1 MVSHRPGQRRR
12 DRVLAVFGGSFNPPH
27 LGHALLPGYVLARGD
42 ATRVLVAPCA
52 DHPLGKSLAP
62 FERRMSWVR
71 QALAQYDTDNV
82 EVSPIEAE
90 LARSRE
96 GRPSYTLELLEAL
109 AQRYPDERVRLVV
122 GSDILVSG
130 ETERWHRWDRITAEF
145 DPIVVPRVGWS
156 EPGAA
161 ALPDVSSTQ
170 VRAQLEV
177 IRAHDKQVEQVEQV
191 EQARR
196 ALRQMVP
203 GAVAD
208 SLEAWIEQR
217 EPHVWIVGHGNVA
230 THVCPWLRDRRFAVT
245 QLGARALIEA
255 RALVEAPE
263 LVESLEQAPIAVWLL
278 CQDGALRDVAAAL
291 VGRLPAETP
300 VLHAAGARLAR
311 EVLAPLRDAGHPVG
325 TLHPICALSRE
336 RSVSRLASAS
346 FGIAGDAAARAVA
359 ERLVGDANVLDIHHL
374 DARGRMA
381 YHAACALVANH
392 LAVLEDRGAA
402 ILRGQGLAP
411 KAIDRALGD
420 LMIGSLENLLAL
432 GVPLGISGPLSR
444 GDRAT
449 VEAHLAVLDDD
460 ATRSLYAD
468 LSERLARLL
477 RERA

>member
-1 MVSHRPGQRRR
+1 MVSSRPGQRRK
-12 DRVLAVFGGSFNPPH
+12 DRVLAVLGGSFNPPH
-27 LGHALLPGYVLARGD
+27 LGHALLPGYVLAHGD

-52 DHPLGKSLAP
+52 DHPLGKKLAP

-71 QALAQYDTDNV
+71 QALAHYDDV
-82 EVSPIEAE
+82 EVSAIEAE
-90 LARSRE
+90 LARARE

-109 AQRYPDERVRLVV
+109 RERYPDERVRLVV

-130 ETERWHRWDRITAEF
+130 ETERWHRWDRIAAEF

-170 VRAQLEV
+170 VRAQLDA
-177 IRAHDKQVEQVEQV
+177 IRAGGEPAQH
-191 EQARR
+191 ARA

-208 SLEAWIEQR
+208 SLEAWIDER
-217 EPHVWIVGHGNVA
+217 EPQVWIVGHGNVA
-230 THVCPWLRDRRFAVT
+230 THICPWLRDRRFAVT
-245 QLGARALIEA
+245 QLGAR
-255 RALVEAPE
+255 E
-263 LVESLEQAPIAVWLL
+263 LVGAAAATPVPAPIGVWLL
-278 CQDGALRDVAAAL
+278 CNDGALRDVAAAL
-291 VGRLPAETP
+291 VGRLPIETP

-325 TLHPICALSRE
+325 TLHPICALRRE
-336 RSVSRLASAS
+336 RAGSRLASAS
-346 FGIAGDAAARAVA
+346 FGLAGDAGARAFA
-359 ERLVGDANVLDIHHL
+359 ERLVGDAPVLDIHHL
-374 DARGRMA
+374 DARGRVA
-381 YHAACALVANH
+381 YHAACALVSNH

-402 ILRGQGLAP
+402 ILRSQGLAP

-420 LMIGSLENLLAL
+420 LMLGSLENLLAL
-432 GVPLGISGPLSR
+432 GIPAGITGPLVR

-449 VEAHLAVLDDD
+449 VEAHLAVLDDE
-460 ATRSLYAD
+460 AARSLYAE

-477 RERA
+477 LERGA

>member
-1 MVSHRPGQRRR
+1 M
-12 DRVLAVFGGSFNPPH
+12 LAVIGGSFNPPH

-52 DHPLGKSLAP
+52 DHPLGKALAP

-71 QALAQYDTDNV
+71 QALAHYDNV
-82 EVSPIEAE
+82 DVSPIEAE
-90 LARSRE
+90 LARARE

-109 AQRYPDERVRLVV
+109 ALRFPDERVRLVV

-130 ETERWHRWDRITAEF
+130 ETDRWHRWDRIAAEF

-170 VRAQLEV
+170 VRAQLEI
-177 IRAHDKQVEQVEQV
+177 IRAGGEPAER
-191 EQARR
+191 ARA
-196 ALRQMVP
+196 ALRRMVP

-208 SLEAWIEQR
+208 SLAAWIDER

-230 THVCPWLRDRRFAVT
+230 THVCPWLRDRGFAVT
-245 QLGARALIEA
+245 QVGARE
-255 RALVEAPE
+255 LVDAAAAAPRERSEAP
-263 LVESLEQAPIAVWLL
+263 IGVWLL
-278 CQDGALRDVAAAL
+278 CKDSAVRDVAAAL
-291 VGRLPAETP
+291 VGRLPVETP

-311 EVLAPLRDAGHPVG
+311 DVLAPLRDAGHPVG
-325 TLHPICALSRE
+325 TLHPICALRRE
-336 RSVSRLASAS
+336 RDRSRLASAS
-346 FGIAGDAAARAVA
+346 FGVAGDAAARAFA
-359 ERLVGDANVLDIHHL
+359 ERLVGDATLLDIHHL

-420 LMIGSLENLLAL
+420 LMLGSLENLLAL
-432 GVPLGISGPLSR
+432 GIPLGISGPLSR

-468 LSERLARLL
+468 LSARLARLL
-477 RERA
+477 REHG

>member
-1 MVSHRPGQRRR
+1 M
-12 DRVLAVFGGSFNPPH
+12 LAVLGGSFNPPH

-52 DHPLGKSLAP
+52 DHPLGKLLAP

-71 QALAQYDTDNV
+71 QALASYNEVDV

-90 LARSRE
+90 LARARE

-109 AQRYPDERVRLVV
+109 AQRHPDARVRLVV

-130 ETERWHRWDRITAEF
+130 ETDRWHRWDRIAAEF

-156 EPGAA
+156 DPGTA

-177 IRAHDKQVEQVEQV
+177 IRAGGEAADP
-191 EQARR
+191 ARA

-208 SLEAWIEQR
+208 ALEAWIDER

-230 THVCPWLRDRRFAVT
+230 THVCPWLRDRGFAVT
-245 QLGARALIEA
+245 QLGARELLEA
-255 RALVEAPE
+255 GAATPTAGSRGAP
-263 LVESLEQAPIAVWLL
+263 SGVWLL
-278 CQDGALRDVAAAL
+278 CQDSALRDVAAAL
-291 VGRLPAETP
+291 VGRLPVETP

-325 TLHPICALSRE
+325 TLHPICALKRE
-336 RSVSRLASAS
+336 RSGSRLASAS
-346 FGIAGDAAARAVA
+346 FGLAGDVAARALA
-359 ERLVGDANVLDIHHL
+359 ERLVGDATVLDIHHL
-374 DARGRMA
+374 DARGRVA

-392 LAVLEDRGAA
+392 LAVLEDRGASV
-402 ILRGQGLAP
+402 LRSQGLAP

-432 GVPLGISGPLSR
+432 GIPQGISGPLAR

-449 VEAHLAVLDDD
+449 VEAHLAVLDDE

>member
-1 MVSHRPGQRRR
+1 MVSNRPGRRR
-12 DRVLAVFGGSFNPPH
+12 ADRVLAVFGGSFNPPH

-71 QALAQYDTDNV
+71 QALAHYQDV

-130 ETERWHRWDRITAEF
+130 ETDRWHRWDRIAAEF
-145 DPIVVPRVGWS
+145 EPIVVPRVGWS

-170 VRAQLEV
+170 VRAQLEA
-177 IRAHDKQVEQVEQV
+177 IRAGGEAAQR
-191 EQARR
+191 ART

-208 SLEAWIEQR
+208 SLEAWIEES

-245 QLGARALIEA
+245 QLGAR
-255 RALVEAPE
+255 E
-263 LVESLEQAPIAVWLL
+263 LVSSVAELPEKAPSGVWLL
-278 CQDGALRDVAAAL
+278 CKDSALRDVAAAL
-291 VGRLPAETP
+291 VGRLPIETP

-325 TLHPICALSRE
+325 TLHPICALGRE
-336 RSVSRLASAS
+336 RRVSRLASAS
-346 FGIAGDAAARAVA
+346 FGIAGDVAARAFA

-374 DARGRMA
+374 DARGRLA
-381 YHAACALVANH
+381 YHAACALVGNH

-402 ILRGQGLAP
+402 ILRSQGLAP

-432 GVPLGISGPLSR
+432 GIPLGISGPLVR

-449 VEAHLAVLDDD
+449 VEAHLAVLDDE

-477 RERA
+477 REHA